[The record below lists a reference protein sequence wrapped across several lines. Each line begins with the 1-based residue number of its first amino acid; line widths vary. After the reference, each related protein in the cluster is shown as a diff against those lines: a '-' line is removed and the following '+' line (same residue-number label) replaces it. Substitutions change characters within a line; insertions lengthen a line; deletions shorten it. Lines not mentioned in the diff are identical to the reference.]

1 MLRNTKRKLA
11 LVIIIAILSTMISAC
26 GQSEPKIDID
36 AQRTGFA
43 QTANVQATM
52 TAEAQ
57 PTATQTLAPAAT
69 LTPTSE
75 YSPTSE
81 ETITSTEEE
90 TLAATATLGT
100 VEGVDSARWMSNVPA
115 DKTDFAPGEA
125 FTVTWTLENIGT
137 STWTTN
143 YYIQFASGTQMAADE
158 KVFLPY
164 PVPPNTNVQISV
176 NFTATDETGE
186 KQSGWK
192 LFNNKDNAFYDF
204 FIIVDV
210 VEPGESE
217 PTAEP
222 TSEATTETTP
232 TPTIT
237 PTVTA
242 TTEE

>member
-52 TAEAQ
+52 TIEAQ

-75 YSPTSE
+75 YTPTSE

-90 TLAATATLGT
+90 TPAATATLGT

-137 STWTTN
+137 STWTSKLLHS
-143 YYIQFASGTQMAADE
+143 ICIRD
-158 KVFLPY
+158 
-164 PVPPNTNVQISV
+164 
-176 NFTATDETGE
+176 TDG
-186 KQSGWK
+186 SR
-192 LFNNKDNAFYDF
+192 
-204 FIIVDV
+204 
-210 VEPGESE
+210 
-217 PTAEP
+217 
-222 TSEATTETTP
+222 
-232 TPTIT
+232 
-237 PTVTA
+237 
-242 TTEE
+242 